1 MRRSPLHRTIA
12 RLSRCLSAAALAL
25 TLATAVVPST
35 KPAPD
40 PLPKDQIRFTP
51 QVNWNS

>member
-1 MRRSPLHRTIA
+1 MHRPMLRRTIA

-25 TLATAVVPST
+25 TLATVVLPSAT
-35 KPAPD
+35 PPVPPPASD
-40 PLPKDQIRFTP
+40 HRYIP